1 MKGTMKI
8 ISALIIAL
16 MVISIAAPV
25 FATQIDGVTIRPDTS
40 TIQQSGAE
48 STLNKVLGAIK
59 YLGIF
64 LAVGIT
70 MFMGI
75 KYMMGS
81 VEEKAEYKK
90 TMIPLVVGV
99 VLLFAAA
106 IIIQVI
112 QSVTTSTI
120 GG

>member
-25 FATQIDGVTIRPDTS
+25 FAKTIDGVTINPQYTPDNDTN
-40 TIQQSGAE
+40 TK
-48 STLNKVLGAIK
+48 LNQVLGVIK

-64 LAVGIT
+64 LAVGLT

-106 IIIQVI
+106 AIIQVI
-112 QSVTTSTI
+112 QSTT
-120 GG
+120 GQLLK

>member
-1 MKGTMKI
+1 MNKTMKI
-8 ISALIIAL
+8 ISALMIVL
-16 MVISIAAPV
+16 MLVSFAAPV
-25 FATQIDGVTIRPDTS
+25 FAETKIDTVTINPTY
-40 TIQQSGAE
+40 QSSSETDAKF
-48 STLNKVLGAIK
+48 NNVLGMIK

-64 LAVGIT
+64 LAVGIL

-75 KYMMGS
+75 KYMLGS

-106 IIIQVI
+106 AIIQII
-112 QSVTTSTI
+112 QTTTTQLL
-120 GG
+120 